1 MGFSLHGVNYDKEI
15 VYIIDDEIGMS
26 ITNDAENVVMK
37 INNSFPNYRIVYR
50 DTAGTWDELVHE
62 NGVFKGFKFLD
73 NFTMPL

>member
-37 INNSFPNYRIVYR
+37 INNSFPNYRIIYR
-50 DTAGTWDELVHE
+50 DTTGTWDELVHE